1 MTQTFEQVV
10 DDSEQAKK
18 FGEESAMLA
27 HSFVEGFAE
36 FDESM

>member
-10 DDSEQAKK
+10 DDTDEAKK
-18 FGEESAMLA
+18 FGEESAQLA

-36 FDESM
+36 FDESV